1 MSFASLRRSF
11 AFAAAVGL
19 SSVLTGCPGD
29 KPETKLPEAEQSLDD
44 AYALLPG
51 SAIAVGTVDA
61 RAFFGNP
68 HAGADI
74 VKLVERFMPIGQ
86 EAGFAAGRD
95 VDRIV
100 FGSYSYQGIDVSAVV
115 VGRFDSAKI
124 KQVATSQSPTKAGVP
139 LVMSSYA
146 NRDVYTVNNVGFT
159 LLSDTKA
166 IVGTENGIRRVLD
179 RIKDHRVKRDL
190 PAWMIGTLDTSGAA
204 FAVAADFAS
213 QPIPPEAVQQV
224 PRELTTGL
232 KAVRAVGQFK
242 DGGVQ
247 VAGSMTYAE
256 PSNAEQAAE
265 IVKKTAGY
273 SRLLAF
279 IGIQIKNFETK
290 VEKSDV
296 QVTVGIDDQSLRVLL
311 TNVPAMLGK

>member
-1 MSFASLRRSF
+1 MSFSGISRSF
-11 AFAAAVGL
+11 AFLCAVGL
-19 SSVLTGCPGD
+19 SSVLTGCPGE
-29 KPETKLPEAEQSLDD
+29 KPDTKVPEAEQSLDD

-61 RAFFGNP
+61 RAFFTNP
-68 HAGADI
+68 HAGNDI
-74 VKLVERFMPIGQ
+74 AKLVEKFMPIGS
-86 EAGFAAGRD
+86 EAGFSVARD

-100 FGSYSYQGIDVSAVV
+100 FGSYSYQGIDVSAIVI
-115 VGRFDSAKI
+115 GRFDSAKI

-146 NRDVYTVNNVGFT
+146 GRDVYTVNNIGFT

-179 RIKDHRVKRDL
+179 RIKDKRVKRDL
-190 PAWMIGTLDTSGAA
+190 AGWMVGTLDTPGAA

-213 QPIPPEAVQQV
+213 QPMPAEAIQQIPK
-224 PRELTTGL
+224 ELTTGL
-232 KAVRAVGQFK
+232 KAMRAVGQFK
-242 DGGVQ
+242 DGVQ
-247 VAGSMTYAE
+247 VAGSLTYAE
-256 PSNAEQAAE
+256 PTNAEQSAE
-265 IVKKTAGY
+265 VIKKTASY

-279 IGIQIKNFETK
+279 IGIQIKNFEVK
-290 VEKSDV
+290 VEKNDV
-296 QVTVGIDDQSLRVLL
+296 QVTVGIDDQSLRILL